1 MGERCF
7 VGFEDE
13 NGNEVDLSVYLHW
26 DGTVDD
32 VYAMCMM
39 ARLLGYRST
48 EDPPYMAARFVFL
61 AGCSTGSESGLSVGL
76 FPDTGHA
83 EDTDHGRYVIG
94 KGWRITGWRG
104 ACYGR
109 DDAEYNGRE
118 WVPAG
123 DFETTWRGAVRVL
136 NDRLPERATVPQD
149 ILDDFLSGVPL
160 EECRERLEEHRSRD
174 LYGMGAMM

>member
-7 VGFEDE
+7 IGFED
-13 NGNEVDLSVYLHW
+13 GDGKEVDLSVYLHW
-26 DGTVDD
+26 DGTIDD

-94 KGWRITGWRG
+94 KDWRITDWRG
-104 ACYGR
+104 AAYGR
-109 DDAEYNGRE
+109 DDAVHNGRE
-118 WVPAG
+118 WVPTGAYA
-123 DFETTWRGAVRVL
+123 DLWRGAMCVL
-136 NDRLPERATVPQD
+136 NSRLPERAKVPQD
-149 ILDDFLSGVPL
+149 ILDDFLAGAPL
-160 EECRERLEEHRSRD
+160 DECRERLEEHRNRD
-174 LYGMGAMM
+174 LYGMEAI